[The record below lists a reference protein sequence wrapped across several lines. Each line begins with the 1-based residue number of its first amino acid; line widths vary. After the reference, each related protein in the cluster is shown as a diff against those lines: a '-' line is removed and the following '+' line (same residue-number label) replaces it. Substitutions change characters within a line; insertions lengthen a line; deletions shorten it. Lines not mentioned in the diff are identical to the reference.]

1 MMPIM
6 TKLVTST
13 GRIQVICLMAVAVD
27 FTVWGPMVGDA
38 AKRVRVKPLSRPQ
51 TWQMPPRSPDSVSL
65 LCRQLAPITWR
76 PRDRSPGEMGGRE
89 EPTPHRALTANG
101 GARFPAQPLSPAATS
116 ETVTSGWSRQ
126 ELTAEVVLTDF
137 QKKDW

>member
-51 TWQMPPRSPDSVSL
+51 TRQMPPHPPDSVPL

-76 PRDRSPGEMGGRE
+76 P
-89 EPTPHRALTANG
+89 L
-101 GARFPAQPLSPAATS
+101 
-116 ETVTSGWSRQ
+116 
-126 ELTAEVVLTDF
+126 
-137 QKKDW
+137 

>member
-38 AKRVRVKPLSRPQ
+38 AKRVRVKPLSRP
-51 TWQMPPRSPDSVSL
+51 
-65 LCRQLAPITWR
+65 
-76 PRDRSPGEMGGRE
+76 
-89 EPTPHRALTANG
+89 
-101 GARFPAQPLSPAATS
+101 
-116 ETVTSGWSRQ
+116 
-126 ELTAEVVLTDF
+126 
-137 QKKDW
+137 